1 MNPQTK
7 NTLPSYSIFG
17 KVVSGRTYS
26 LWIGGAA
33 TFFFSLGL
41 LWHILPFTTALVRP
55 LTPYMLLVFGALV
68 LAPFIAMEGYRMLL
82 WSVMS
87 YAAGFTLEAAGV
99 ATGAIFGPY
108 EYSSVL
114 GKNIFRVPPIIGFNW
129 IVVIAGCAALAAFLI
144 DRSRLAFSSA
154 AQGKEAAL
162 SKKLH
167 GIPGILAV
175 AVLAGILAAAFD
187 WVMEP
192 AAIALGYWNWLVPEI
207 PLRNYMTWFLFS
219 AVSAGV
225 WAALV
230 RNPDRKFPLQS
241 WYLLVQILF
250 FAGIRLAIA
259 FGVLF

>member
-7 NTLPSYSIFG
+7 NTLPSYSILG
-17 KVVSGRTYS
+17 KVFSGRTYS

-55 LTPYMLLVFGALV
+55 LTPYMLLVFGVLV
-68 LAPFIAMEGYRMLL
+68 LAPFITMEGYRMLL

-87 YAAGFTLEAAGV
+87 YVAGFALEAAGV

-144 DRSRLAFSSA
+144 DRSRLAFLIA
-154 AQGKEAAL
+154 AQGKEAAPR
-162 SKKLH
+162 KRLH
-167 GIPGILAV
+167 GIRRILAV
-175 AVLAGILAAAFD
+175 AVLAGILSAAFD

-250 FAGIRLAIA
+250 FTGIRIAVA
-259 FGVLF
+259 FGALF